1 MAEIEIEN
9 ERIDDI
15 PLLVGQQEKM
25 GIGQVVD
32 EAIAGHGN
40 RRGLSIGQTVMGWL
54 AFIVSESDHRL
65 SFVEPW
71 AAQRLST
78 LRRLLGQEMSS
89 KAFNDDR
96 LGDVLRY
103 LSDDASWEAI
113 EKQLGQ
119 RLLRVY
125 QLPLVQLRLDT
136 TSVAVYHEP
145 EGTTLIRRGYSKDHR
160 PDLAQLKVMLAGLD
174 PLGLPLVTQVIPG
187 NVADDGLYVPAI
199 EQARA
204 VTQQRGL
211 LYIGDQKMEALAT
224 RAHLA
229 AGGDYY
235 LLPLRDRG
243 KQAPLLA
250 ALLQPVWDG
259 VQTLSDVYRDDPQ
272 SGEQTLIAQ
281 GYETTRRPEA
291 LYNGEMVRWV
301 ERLLVL
307 YSPSLA
313 QRAYQSFEERLQ
325 RAEEKLMALTPPP
338 RRGKRQYEELA
349 SLQQAAQAVL
359 RQQQVVG
366 LLQLDYERQVTQRQ
380 LRRYRDQPA
389 RTEEKIRYQLHITRD
404 EAAIAALYRSLGW
417 RLYATNAPAA
427 SLPLAQAVLAYRG
440 APNIE
445 RDFSRLKGRP
455 LGLRPVYLQREDHLK
470 GLVRLL
476 SLALSLLTVTEFV
489 ARRALLTVNESLTS
503 LYPGNPKQRTS
514 RPTAERLLAA
524 FKELTLT
531 VVHLPG
537 QVVVHIT
544 PLSPLQQRILE
555 LLDLPS
561 SIYADLA
568 ATAHPNPP

>member
-15 PLLVGQQEKM
+15 PLLVRQQEKM
-25 GIGQVVD
+25 GIGQVID
-32 EAIAGHGN
+32 EVIPGHGN
-40 RRGLSIGQTVMGWL
+40 RRGLSIGQLVMGWL

-78 LRRLLGQEMSS
+78 LRRLLGKEMNS

-103 LSDDASWEAI
+103 LSDDRSWQAI

-125 QLPLVQLRLDT
+125 QLPLDQLRLDT

-174 PLGLPLVTQVIPG
+174 PLGLPLVTQVVPG
-187 NVADDGLYVPAI
+187 NAADDGLYVPAI

-211 LYIGDQKMEALAT
+211 LYIGDMKMDALAT

-229 AGGDYY
+229 AGDDFY
-235 LLPLRDRG
+235 LLPVRDKG

-250 ALLQPVWDG
+250 SLLQPVWDG
-259 VQTLSDVYRDDPQ
+259 VQAVDDVYRDDPQ
-272 SGEQTLIAQ
+272 RGAQTLIAQ
-281 GYETTRRPEA
+281 GYETTRVQEA
-291 LYNGEMVRWV
+291 LYNGETVHWT
-301 ERLLVL
+301 ERLLVI

-313 QRAYQSFEERLQ
+313 QRAYQSLEERLQ
-325 RAEEKLMALTPPP
+325 RAEEKLMVLTPPP
-338 RRGKRQYEELA
+338 RRGKRQYDDLV
-349 SLQQAAQAVL
+349 SLQQDAQAVL
-359 RQQQVVG
+359 RQQQVAG
-366 LLQLDYERQVTQRQ
+366 LLQLDYERQVTRRQ

-389 RTEEKIRYQLHITRD
+389 RSEEKMRYQLHVTRD
-404 EAAIAALYRSLGW
+404 EAAIAVLYRSLGW

-427 SLPLAQAVLAYRG
+427 SLSLAQAVLAYRG

-489 ARRALLTVNESLTS
+489 ARRALQTANDSLAG

-537 QVVVHIT
+537 QVVVHAT
-544 PLSPLQQRILE
+544 PLSPLQYRILE

-561 SIYADLA
+561 NIYADLA
-568 ATAHPNPP
+568 ANVHPNPP